1 MSEVAQFVVIQV
13 VGILV
18 TTLTVGVPAI
28 VALRKLSVDKHA
40 VEASSNKT
48 EVEIASL
55 WHETY
60 EKMYRAGIDRDQLI
74 QELQNKLLKL
84 ETQLELKT
92 LSEQAVKEENAR
104 LLQRINELEDT
115 LKRERIDHLIEINE
129 LKARLEKLEQ
139 KGIENA

>member
-48 EVEIASL
+48 EAETASL

-104 LLQRINELEDT
+104 LHQRINELEDT